1 MYSNSYFFYNNIY
14 MENVTNKVNLFMAL
28 VFGFLFVLMPN
39 IFKNFKNLLIN
50 EELIFSILIY
60 SLLSYLALNA
70 YSSNKIAGMILLGS
84 ISLIS
89 PNIYENFK
97 GELYPIT
104 IVIFV
109 LYFGYNFGIKAYKK
123 WKSSF

>member
-1 MYSNSYFFYNNIY
+1 MV
-14 MENVTNKVNLFMAL
+14 NVTNKVNLFMAL

-60 SLLSYLALNA
+60 SLLSYLALKA
-70 YSSNKIAGMILLGS
+70 FSSNKIAGMILLVS

-104 IVIFV
+104 IVIFL